1 MTTRPFPFA
10 STIGFP
16 IAAILAASIC
26 LPGCMSYR
34 VPFTQAIR
42 NQYDLKS
49 EDLKNL
55 QYYLSA
61 DITLQREFRREE
73 GEVSQSHKLVA
84 KEAGLVEEVVI
95 RARTPGIATEVGETY
110 IAISFEPGETLN
122 FGSTA
127 SDRDPERRYKL
138 LAKEW
143 TDTYGRIVYG
153 GKTYYAV
160 GSSRWAYLEVLVE
173 SLDAVKKRKKVLPG
187 MTLPSQ

>member
-61 DITLQREFRREE
+61 DITLPREFRREE

-110 IAISFEPGETLN
+110 IAISFEPGKRSISARLPRTGIPSGGTSCSRRN
-122 FGSTA
+122 GPTRTAGSFT
-127 SDRDPERRYKL
+127 E
-138 LAKEW
+138 
-143 TDTYGRIVYG
+143 GRPTTPWG
-153 GKTYYAV
+153 AADGRTSRC
-160 GSSRWAYLEVLVE
+160 SSNR
-173 SLDAVKKRKKVLPG
+173 STR
-187 MTLPSQ
+187 